1 MMKVVVNCIYE
12 NGFRYLLKKISS
24 FLQYIPSLLYQLDR
38 KIEVYLGYCQKG
50 CRNCYSIKCKARN
63 EERSI

>member
-24 FLQYIPSLLYQLDR
+24 FLQYIPSLLYKLDR
-38 KIEVYLGYCQKG
+38 KEGK
-50 CRNCYSIKCKARN
+50 
-63 EERSI
+63 